1 MLDLGTPVNG
11 EKIAPADLAGKP
23 VVLVLWNAGNGSSL
37 SCLSRLQGWDDELR
51 NFGLVTLA
59 QHLTGKQTV
68 DVAKVALDRNLSLA
82 VSESKWTNLSPVK
95 NFTDF
100 PLCLVFDHE
109 GKTVYE
115 GSPFDAEQAVRKAVG
130 GALAASLAKEEIP
143 KPLAVIVEALKNG
156 SPPQAQLPKLASL
169 ARSKTAAGNEL
180 AAGLLERMTQEGRKE
195 LDAARAAMEKDPVA
209 AFVAFEKLA
218 AGYKGSPL
226 GTEATQSLGKLRPQ
240 KPVQLEIQAR
250 QALAL
255 VKKIDA
261 ELNSKSG
268 SFDPLQD
275 RFQAQN
281 AALIKELRES
291 VLRMEKSWP
300 KALATREALAIG
312 RKYWER

>member
-1 MLDLGTPVNG
+1 
-11 EKIAPADLAGKP
+11 
-23 VVLVLWNAGNGSSL
+23 
-37 SCLSRLQGWDDELR
+37 
-51 NFGLVTLA
+51 
-59 QHLTGKQTV
+59 
-68 DVAKVALDRNLSLA
+68 LA
-82 VSESKWTNLSPVK
+82 VSETKSTNLSLVK

-109 GKTVYE
+109 GNTVYE
-115 GSPFDAEQAVRKAVG
+115 GSPFDAEQAIRKAVG
-130 GALAASLAKEEIP
+130 GAIVDSVAKEEMP

-156 SPPQAQLPKLASL
+156 STPQSQLPKLAAL

-195 LDAARAAMEKDPVA
+195 LDAARDTTEKDPVA

-218 AGYKGSPL
+218 AGFKGSPL
-226 GTEATQSLGKLRPQ
+226 GTEATQAMGKLRPQ

-255 VKKIDA
+255 IKKIDA
-261 ELNSKSG
+261 ELNSKAG

-281 AALIKELRES
+281 AALLRELRES
-291 VLRMEKSWP
+291 VLRMEKTWP

-312 RKYWER
+312 RKYSER